1 MRKWKQAL
9 ALVLALV
16 MTLSLVAL
24 PSFAEGEGDGGGTAA
39 TQPVWPAEGSI
50 KLDKDAKAV
59 EGQKNLW
66 EVTLGIQG
74 KNYKTTSD
82 VVLVIDNS
90 NSMYYANGVDSSNGY
105 ESASKAPRMK
115 NTIAAAKAFAD
126 KLLTENSTTRI
137 ALVVYGTN
145 VHWSTDFYDAAH
157 KSDLTKKLGEISQD
171 SDNGGTNQQAGIHKA
186 QELLAASTG
195 KQKNIVILS
204 DGEATF
210 CYEVTAV
217 NQSAPLEFDY
227 ELLKE
232 SNCGIGSHNT
242 PTVQLNATEPKG
254 DTALTIKSCN
264 YNTVIG
270 QGNKFALKDQS
281 YSLSVNGY
289 FNHPQVTGSFKCSHF
304 MATEQ
309 TWNYTIDA
317 NNSNGQ
323 NNSTVHFTGYET
335 KDTTFSTRVSSLDVT
350 NSGQSTIWEAN
361 TAKTAGTTIF
371 SVALQAGT
379 NGENTLKSCATDAAK
394 GYFAIG
400 QNDNVEQKLTSA
412 FEAIAGSIAIAA
424 SNGSVADTMGENVQL
439 SFSGTAPVITTDKA
453 VYDAGEADVYISQG
467 SATYDAVAR
476 RINWTVGNV
485 REGDNPIMKYKVT
498 VKEGYNPSTNE
509 VLDANKEAT
518 FSYKNYLGED
528 TVGTFPVPQVTVG
541 GGNILVHYYL
551 VNDQGKPINENG
563 AVVESPA
570 LAEQVKP
577 AAYHEVDGSTGLSY
591 NIPYTVSHDNVANYN
606 YFGSYILN
614 NGDLIKGDFVEVTL
628 TAANSNQHV
637 WFAYTQTFNVVHVR
651 MDENGAAKTVQ
662 TDTYTVSAS
671 FNLTD
676 KVNKDKDGNAVTEG
690 TFLYG
695 GAFQDAACT
704 TAYPFAEGE
713 TGLSFAPKAGQT
725 YYIWEVPSAYLV
737 PKTLDC
743 WEHNTEG
750 QLDVIGYYML
760 SVIDREVY
768 KEVGFYVNDVR
779 TPANQ
784 RTYKAIDE
792 DRGTTVVNLPE
803 GQSVAFE
810 GITINLKQEGQSD
823 SYTPS
828 DLVPAD
834 KYGYMLCYGL
844 DKNTYWSEAG
854 KAVSYYPYWVTLDGV
869 EVTNNVTRVGTYQGV
884 GHDRIQTANESR
896 TAGCTV
902 PAAAETQLLTMAFYC
917 ADGTPIT
924 ADVPTVEDVTV
935 TVVDGAKTYELTVP
949 VGTSARD
956 QISYQAPVGKVF
968 AGWFTDEACTTP
980 ANLDSITQDTTI
992 YAKYVSDSYLD
1003 LHYARNGLFRLRGVT
1018 LISAVDNPANYQES
1032 GIIVDGEKLPVA
1044 YAARYRLF
1052 YTASGLFGAA
1062 RNAKLMIAHQSLSGS
1077 GTLEVTP
1084 YWVTKDGTTVLGENH
1099 TLHYNTRT
1107 IWE

>member
-16 MTLSLVAL
+16 MALSLVAL

-50 KLDKDAKAV
+50 KLDKDARAV
-59 EGQKNLW
+59 EGQENLW
-66 EVTLGIQG
+66 EVTLDIQG
-74 KNYKTTSD
+74 KNYSTNSD
-82 VVLVIDNS
+82 VVLVIDCS
-90 NSMYYANGVDSSNGY
+90 GSMEGTKLANTQ
-105 ESASKAPRMK
+105 K
-115 NTIAAAKAFAD
+115 AAKAFGD
-126 KLLTENSTTRI
+126 KLLTENSATRI
-137 ALVVYGTN
+137 AIVTFIDEATAYNDGHFYTAAEL
-145 VHWSTDFYDAAH
+145 SDFKNAVDRATYA
-157 KSDLTKKLGEISQD
+157 
-171 SDNGGTNQQAGIHKA
+171 NGGTNQQAGIHVA
-186 QELLAASTG
+186 QQLLTSEASTG

-204 DGEATF
+204 DGKATYSYPF
-210 CYEVTAV
+210 VGGNASIGCGQFLGHWFSGNPQVSSWPTTAT
-217 NQSAPLEFDY
+217 PDY
-227 ELLKE
+227 
-232 SNCGIGSHNT
+232 S
-242 PTVQLNATEPKG
+242 
-254 DTALTIKSCN
+254 
-264 YNTVIG
+264 TVIG
-270 QGNKFALKDQS
+270 DGNNFELDGNIRWHCTCEHNRTTDEE
-281 YSLSVNGY
+281 Y
-289 FNHPQVTGSFKCSHF
+289 GSF
-304 MATEQ
+304 
-309 TWNYTIDA
+309 YYD
-317 NNSNGQ
+317 SNG
-323 NNSTVHFTGYET
+323 NFVCSNGS
-335 KDTTFSTRVSSLDVT
+335 KSSDNGVA
-350 NSGQSTIWEAN
+350 TIWEAN
-361 TAKTAGTTIF
+361 QAKTAGTAIF

-379 NGENTLKSCATDAAK
+379 DGENTLKSCATDAAK
-394 GYFAIG
+394 GYFSIG
-400 QNDNVEQKLTSA
+400 RNDDVEQKLTSA

-498 VKEGYNPSTNE
+498 VKEGYNPHTGE
-509 VLDANKEAT
+509 VLDANKSAT

-551 VNDQGKPINENG
+551 VNGQGQPINENG

-591 NIPYTVSHDNVANYN
+591 NIPYTVSHDNVADYN
-606 YFGSYILN
+606 YYGSYILN
-614 NGDLIKGDFVEVTL
+614 DSNLTKGDSVDVTL

-637 WFAYTQTFNVVHVR
+637 WFAYTQSFYVAHVQ
-651 MDENGAAKTVQ
+651 MDKNGQAKQVGNTE
-662 TDTYTVSAS
+662 TYPVSAG

-676 KVNKDKDGNAVTEG
+676 KVTSGY
-690 TFLYG
+690 LYG
-695 GAFQDAACT
+695 GAFQNAACT

-713 TGLSFAPKAGQT
+713 TGLSFAPKAGAT
-725 YYIWEVPSAYLV
+725 YYIWEVPNTYLI

-949 VGTSARD
+949 VGAGIRD
-956 QISYQAPVGKVF
+956 QVAYQAPAGKVF
-968 AGWFTDEACTTP
+968 AGWFTDQAYTIP
-980 ANLDSITQDTTI
+980 ADLDQVTEDTTI

-1003 LHYARNGLFRLRGVT
+1003 LHYVRNGLFRLRGVT

-1032 GIIVDGEKLPVA
+1032 GIIVDGVKVPVA
-1044 YAARYRLF
+1044 YANRYRLF

-1062 RNAKLMIAHQSLSGS
+1062 RNAKLMITQQSLSGS

-1084 YWVTKDGTTVLGENH
+1084 YWVTKDGTTVLGEYH

>member
-1 MRKWKQAL
+1 MKKWKQAL

-16 MTLSLVAL
+16 MALSLVAL
-24 PSFAEGEGDGGGTAA
+24 PSFAADEDASGSGTAA
-39 TQPVWPAEGSI
+39 SDGPAWPNEGAINLSKKAQP
-50 KLDKDAKAV
+50 V
-59 EGQKNLW
+59 EGQDGIYEL
-66 EVTLGIQG
+66 TLTIQG
-74 KNYKTTSD
+74 KNYSTTSD

-90 NSMYYANGVDSSNGY
+90 NSMYYKNGKDDRDGY
-105 ESASKAPRMK
+105 GNATTAPRMK

-157 KSDLTKKLGEISQD
+157 KSDLTQKLGEISRD

-204 DGEATF
+204 DGEATYSHPF
-210 CYEVTAV
+210 VATATYTDCKAFTWIDCPWGGSITNV
-217 NQSAPLEFDY
+217 GAFTPDY
-227 ELLKE
+227 NTE
-232 SNCGIGSHNT
+232 IGSGNSFT
-242 PTVQLNATEPKG
+242 M
-254 DTALTIKSCN
+254 N
-264 YNTVIG
+264 YN
-270 QGNKFALKDQS
+270 A
-281 YSLSVNGY
+281 Y
-289 FNHPQVTGSFKCSHF
+289 
-304 MATEQ
+304 A
-309 TWNYTIDA
+309 
-317 NNSNGQ
+317 
-323 NNSTVHFTGYET
+323 
-335 KDTTFSTRVSSLDVT
+335 DTTCTKHGTFNRVGYGVYALDGTVT
-350 NSGQSTIWEAN
+350 QTSGTNNGVATIWEAN
-361 TAKTAGTTIF
+361 QAKAAGTTIF

-379 NGENTLKSCATDAAK
+379 NGENTLKDCATDPTA
-394 GYFAIG
+394 GYFAIA
-400 QNDNVEQKLTSA
+400 QNDNVETKLNAA
-412 FEAIAGSIAIAA
+412 FTAIAGSIAKAA
-424 SNGSVADTMGENVQL
+424 TNGSVVDPMSDYVGL
-439 SFSGTAPVITTDKA
+439 DF
-453 VYDAGEADVYISQG
+453 AGDPTYTNDYAAYANKQYDVYLSQG
-467 SATYDAVAR
+467 TVTRSGNTL
-476 RINWTVGNV
+476 NWTVGDIS
-485 REGDNPIMKYKVT
+485 EGQDAVMKYR
-498 VKEGYNPSTNE
+498 VKLKDNVQPGKTYPTN
-509 VLDANKEAT
+509 DTTT
-518 FSYKNYLGED
+518 FNYTDYQGRETSKD
-528 TVGTFPVPQVTVG
+528 FDIPQVAPNAGT
-541 GGNILVHYYL
+541 ILMHFYL
-551 VNDQGKPINENG
+551 VNAQGQPINEKG
-563 AVVESPA
+563 VVVESPDKAKQLAAQEYYQESGSPA
-570 LAEQVKP
+570 LNYNTYNVPMKEIP
-577 AAYHEVDGSTGLSY
+577 DAAYYGYTLNGVDVIKDETA
-591 NIPYTVSHDNVANYN
+591 PVTVSATNANR
-606 YFGSYILN
+606 
-614 NGDLIKGDFVEVTL
+614 E
-628 TAANSNQHV
+628 V
-637 WFAYTQTFNVVHVR
+637 WFAYYQTFNVVHVR
-651 MDENGAAKTVQ
+651 MNDAGAAQQVGEI
-662 TDTYTVSAS
+662 DTYPVSS
-671 FNLTD
+671 DFDLTD
-676 KVNKDKDGNAVTEG
+676 KVNKDKDGNAVTKG

-695 GAFQDAACT
+695 GAFNSEACT
-704 TAYPFAEGE
+704 KVYPFAEGE
-713 TGLSFAPKAGQT
+713 TGKSFTPTPGET
-725 YYIWEVPSAYLV
+725 YYIWEVPNTYLI

-902 PAAAETQLLTMAFYC
+902 PAAAETQLLTMTFYC

-949 VGTSARD
+949 VGAGIRD
-956 QISYQAPVGKVF
+956 QVAYQAPAGKVF
-968 AGWFTDEACTTP
+968 AGWFTDQAYTIP
-980 ANLDSITQDTTI
+980 ADLDQVTEDTTI

-1003 LHYARNGLFRLRGVT
+1003 LHYVRNGLFRLRGVT

-1032 GIIVDGEKLPVA
+1032 GIIVDGVKVPVA
-1044 YAARYRLF
+1044 YANRYRLF

-1084 YWVTKDGTTVLGENH
+1084 YWVTLDGTEVHGVTH